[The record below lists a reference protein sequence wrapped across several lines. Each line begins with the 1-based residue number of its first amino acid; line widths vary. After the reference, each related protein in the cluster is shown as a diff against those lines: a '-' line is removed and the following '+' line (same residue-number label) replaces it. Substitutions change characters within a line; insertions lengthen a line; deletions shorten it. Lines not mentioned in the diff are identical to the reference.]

1 MADSDTEEKE
11 LRREERGLRRD
22 EREEQDLLREKRY
35 TESRRRQDSRDDPH
49 PIDPFM
55 KIVIT

>member
-22 EREEQDLLREKRY
+22 EREEQDLLREK
-35 TESRRRQDSRDDPH
+35 
-49 PIDPFM
+49 
-55 KIVIT
+55 KIYRKSP